1 MISQPAVTQSIKT
14 LEEQLGGKLFTRT
27 PKGVVLTYE
36 GEQLF
41 IYIKEGM
48 NYFVNGTN
56 KFKSLKNLEEGVLNI
71 GSTTT
76 ISEYFLIPYLK
87 KFHSVY
93 PNVVINITNDLT
105 ENLIKNL
112 RNGTLDIIITAIPNN
127 KINDIDYKI
136 ITNLNDIFVGSS
148 KYKDKVF
155 NSTEDLLKEEILLQ
169 KHPSVTRNNFN
180 EFLKENNFECNLK
193 MEVVSQG
200 LLTKLAENDFGI
212 ALLTKEFIKDKLDK
226 SLYEI
231 KTEIKIPKRKLGFAV
246 KKNNVTSFATS
257 KFIDILNN

>member
-1 MISQPAVTQSIKT
+1 MAPVSS
-14 LEEQLGGKLFTRT
+14 
-27 PKGVVLTYE
+27 
-36 GEQLF
+36 
-41 IYIKEGM
+41 
-48 NYFVNGTN
+48 
-56 KFKSLKNLEEGVLNI
+56 S
-71 GSTTT
+71 
-76 ISEYFLIPYLK
+76 
-87 KFHSVY
+87 
-93 PNVVINITNDLT
+93 
-105 ENLIKNL
+105 
-112 RNGTLDIIITAIPNN
+112 
-127 KINDIDYKI
+127 
-136 ITNLNDIFVGSS
+136 TNLNDIFVGSS

>member
-1 MISQPAVTQSIKT
+1 M
-14 LEEQLGGKLFTRT
+14 
-27 PKGVVLTYE
+27 
-36 GEQLF
+36 
-41 IYIKEGM
+41 
-48 NYFVNGTN
+48 
-56 KFKSLKNLEEGVLNI
+56 
-71 GSTTT
+71 
-76 ISEYFLIPYLK
+76 
-87 KFHSVY
+87 
-93 PNVVINITNDLT
+93 
-105 ENLIKNL
+105 
-112 RNGTLDIIITAIPNN
+112 
-127 KINDIDYKI
+127 
-136 ITNLNDIFVGSS
+136 
-148 KYKDKVF
+148 
-155 NSTEDLLKEEILLQ
+155 LKEEILLQ